1 MLYNWLYPLRDQW
14 FIFNL
19 FRYITFRA
27 AGAMVTALFIS
38 LILGPFLIRCL
49 KKFAFEE
56 KIRKGDVFPL
66 YELHKGKEGTPTM
79 GGLLILIAIVV
90 SSFLWANF
98 DTRSIGLVLFSTVSL
113 GIIGFIDDYLK
124 VKKMSAGLSAAA
136 KFIGQFVIG
145 LLIGIY
151 LFKFPLITQY
161 ASKLNIPFFKDL
173 WFQLGVFYVLFVA
186 LVIVSTS
193 NAVNL
198 TDGLDGLAIGC
209 IIIAALAFTGIAY
222 VCGNFRFADYL
233 NIAYVPGAGELAVFC
248 ASLIGAGL
256 GFLWYNCHPAQ
267 VFMGD
272 TGSLALGGALGTV
285 AVIIKQELV
294 LIIVGGIFI
303 LEAFSVILQVIYFRF
318 TKKRLFL
325 IAPLHHHFEA
335 QGWPESKIIIR
346 LWILAAIF
354 ALLSLSTLKIR

>member
-14 FIFNL
+14 FIFNI

-27 AGAMVTALFIS
+27 AGATATALLIS
-38 LILGPFLIRCL
+38 VILGPFIIKFL
-49 KKFAFEE
+49 KAFSLEE

-79 GGLLILIAIVV
+79 GGILILIAMVT
-90 SSFLWANF
+90 STLLWANLEA
-98 DTRSIGLVLFSTVSL
+98 RSIGLVLFSTISL
-113 GIIGFIDDYLK
+113 GAIGFIDDYLK
-124 VKKMSAGLSAAA
+124 IKKSPTGLGALT
-136 KFIGQFVIG
+136 KFIGQSILGILIG
-145 LLIGIY
+145 LY
-151 LFKFPLITQY
+151 LFKLPLIAGY
-161 ASKLNIPFFKDL
+161 ASKINIPFFKDL
-173 WFQLGVFYVLFVA
+173 WVQLGIFYVLFVA
-186 LVIVSTS
+186 LVIAGTS

-209 IIIAALAFTGIAY
+209 LIIAALAFTAIAY
-222 VCGNFRFADYL
+222 LCGNFQFADYL
-233 NIAYVPGAGELAVFC
+233 KIAYVPGAGELAVFC

-256 GFLWYNCHPAQ
+256 GFLWYNSHPAQ

-303 LEAFSVILQVIYFRF
+303 LEAISVILQVIHFRF
-318 TKKRLFL
+318 KKRRLFL

-346 LWILAAIF
+346 FWIIAAIF

>member
-38 LILGPFLIRCL
+38 LVLGPFLIRCL
-49 KKFAFEE
+49 KKFELEE

-98 DTRSIGLVLFSTVSL
+98 DTRSIGLVLFATVSL

-124 VKKMSAGLSAAA
+124 IRKLSAGLSAVT
-136 KFIGQFVIG
+136 KFTGQSIIG

-151 LFKFPLITQY
+151 LFKFPLIAEY
-161 ASKLNIPFFKDL
+161 ASKLNIPFFKDV
-173 WFQLGVFYVLFVA
+173 WFQLGIFYVLFVA

-294 LIIVGGIFI
+294 LIIVGSIFI

-346 LWILAAIF
+346 FWILAAIF
-354 ALLSLSTLKIR
+354 ALLSLSTLKVR